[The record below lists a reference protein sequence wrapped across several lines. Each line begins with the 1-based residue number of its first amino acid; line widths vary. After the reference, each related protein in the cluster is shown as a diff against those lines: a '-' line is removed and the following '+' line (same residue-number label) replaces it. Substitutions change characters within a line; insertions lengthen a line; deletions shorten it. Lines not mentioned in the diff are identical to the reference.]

1 MIASKHVNEH
11 LIFFQGNLVN
21 YTGRSLPTE
30 NVLQSSFSV
39 TGVRP
44 APYSLQRN
52 KSDGQL
58 LRSQQRSSDQTSI
71 LQYQHDL
78 PSTEDADEQGY
89 VSDVCDYNI
98 ERPLKDP
105 EVVHGKLS
113 LTIAPE
119 AKTRVLQVGG
129 CCLNKVNSV
138 FRRTIHMCGKTR
150 RIQLW

>member
-1 MIASKHVNEH
+1 MYC
-11 LIFFQGNLVN
+11 NL
-21 YTGRSLPTE
+21 
-30 NVLQSSFSV
+30 FSV

-58 LRSQQRSSDQTSI
+58 LRSQQRSSDQTGI

-105 EVVHGKLS
+105 GVVHGKLS

-119 AKTRVLQVGG
+119 AKTSPQTRVLQVGD
-129 CCLNKVNSV
+129 
-138 FRRTIHMCGKTR
+138 TI
-150 RIQLW
+150 IP

>member
-1 MIASKHVNEH
+1 MQP
-11 LIFFQGNLVN
+11 L
-21 YTGRSLPTE
+21 
-30 NVLQSSFSV
+30 FSV

-58 LRSQQRSSDQTSI
+58 LRNQRSSDQTSI

-105 EVVHGKLS
+105 GVVHGKLS

-119 AKTRVLQVGG
+119 AKTSPQTRVLQV
-129 CCLNKVNSV
+129 
-138 FRRTIHMCGKTR
+138 
-150 RIQLW
+150 

>member
-1 MIASKHVNEH
+1 MYY
-11 LIFFQGNLVN
+11 NLF
-21 YTGRSLPTE
+21 LP
-30 NVLQSSFSV
+30 V

-58 LRSQQRSSDQTSI
+58 LRSQQRSSDQTGI
-71 LQYQHDL
+71 LQYQNDL

-98 ERPLKDP
+98 ERPLKEP
-105 EVVHGKLS
+105 GVVHGKLS

-119 AKTRVLQVGG
+119 AKTSPQTRVIQVGSQHG
-129 CCLNKVNSV
+129 LKKLYYV
-138 FRRTIHMCGKTR
+138 FRLTIPMCGKAKW
-150 RIQLW
+150 RIQLQW

>member
-1 MIASKHVNEH
+1 MLNATS
-11 LIFFQGNLVN
+11 F
-21 YTGRSLPTE
+21 
-30 NVLQSSFSV
+30 FSV

-58 LRSQQRSSDQTSI
+58 LRNQRSSDQTSI

-98 ERPLKDP
+98 ETSHKDP
-105 EVVHGKLS
+105 EVIHGK

-119 AKTRVLQVGG
+119 TKTSLQTRVLQVGD
-129 CCLNKVNSV
+129 
-138 FRRTIHMCGKTR
+138 
-150 RIQLW
+150 